1 MKLRLDETRG
11 IAING
16 FWCGSQWKQCAWGC
30 PWGLWWDQNK
40 APLWSLWASPWW
52 AYELRY
58 WHFWQ
63 LKLTVQR
70 RLFAKNICM
79 VVYRTEVMKACEIA
93 IYSDVMIEAD
103 ATYYLI
109 MHSCNEWNAD
119 HKMKLYTQEKKTN
132 LMLNDVITCICF
144 FYPWSLPFSPHY

>member
-1 MKLRLDETRG
+1 MKLRFDETRG

-16 FWCGSQWKQCAWGC
+16 FWCGSLWKQCAWGC

-40 APLWSLWASPWW
+40 APSWSLWASPWW

-58 WHFWQ
+58 WHFW
-63 LKLTVQR
+63 LVKLTVQR

-79 VVYRTEVMKACEIA
+79 VVYRTEVMKVCEIA
-93 IYSDVMIEAD
+93 MYRDVMRQMLLFNHAF
-103 ATYYLI
+103 LQQ
-109 MHSCNEWNAD
+109 MKCWSL
-119 HKMKLYTQEKKTN
+119 MKLYQEKNPN
-132 LMLNDVITCICF
+132 LMLNYVITGICF